1 MNEKILKLLEKN
13 ARMSAEDIAACTDM
27 TAAEVEREIGEME
40 RLGIIRGYKCI
51 IDYDKLAEDTVS
63 AVIELNVTPKAELG
77 FEDVAHN
84 ISHYPQVES
93 VSLMSGSCDLRVVI
107 RAATLREIS
116 AFVAN
121 ELATMEGVTSTATQF
136 IMRRYKDLGV
146 ELFGTEDD
154 GRGKILL

>member
-1 MNEKILKLLEKN
+1 MNKKILMLLEKN
-13 ARMSAEDIAACTDM
+13 ARMSAEDIAVCTNL
-27 TAAEVEREIGEME
+27 TVSEVEREISEMQ
-40 RLGIIRGYKCI
+40 RVGIIRGYKCI
-51 IDYDKLAEDTVS
+51 IDYDKIMDDTVS
-63 AVIELNVTPKAELG
+63 AVIELNVTPKAGLG

-121 ELATMEGVTSTATQF
+121 ELATMDGVTSTATQF
-136 IMRRYKDLGV
+136 IMRRYKDHGV
-146 ELFGTEDD
+146 ELFDTQDY